1 MLREVINHMTASG
14 LLLLL
19 FHPSSFITHPLA
31 DMFLLQANTTALFS
45 VADLQLI
52 APELILTVCA
62 CIALVMEVVLPYRKS
77 KLIAYFSLIG
87 VGFAGISLGVQ
98 YWYLRDVLPL
108 DGFYGMVRIDG
119 FALIFKSIFLVAAA
133 QAIAVSTRYL
143 DIEGEQHGEYYA
155 LVLFATVGMMF
166 LACGYDLISLY
177 ISLELMALT
186 FYVLVAFTKREKRS
200 NEAAMKYFLL
210 GAFSSGVLLYG
221 MSLLYGIA
229 GSTNLAEIGRSVAA
243 IAGTVGDSG
252 ETVTASLRPMLLL
265 GMIALAAGLFFK
277 IAAVPFHMWAPD
289 AYEGAPTS
297 VTAFLSTGS
306 KAASFAL
313 YARIF
318 IEALNTMRAD
328 WAPLLGLVAAITIMV
343 GNWAAV
349 TQENSKRLLAY
360 SSISNAGY
368 LLLGLVAGNSYGYI
382 GLMIYLLVY
391 TLMNMGA
398 FGIIISLR
406 RRGIIGDNVDDMTGL
421 AHKAPGMAAMM
432 AIFMLSL
439 GGLPMTGG
447 FIGKYFLFGGLL
459 QRGKADGKTWYY
471 WLAAWAII
479 NTVVSFY
486 YYIRFIKVMYL
497 GDRVAD
503 DQPLALSPAL
513 RAALV
518 ASLVGILFIG
528 LYPQPLIEIVQRLV
542 APLAALGPLGLK

>member
-1 MLREVINHMTASG
+1 
-14 LLLLL
+14 
-19 FHPSSFITHPLA
+19 
-31 DMFLLQANTTALFS
+31 MFLLQANTTSLIN

-52 APELILTVCA
+52 APELILTACA
-62 CIALVMEVVLPYRKS
+62 CVALIMEVILPYRKS
-77 KLIAYFSLIG
+77 KLTAYFSLIG
-87 VGFAGISLGVQ
+87 VALAFLSLAFQ
-98 YWYLRDVLPL
+98 WWSIRDSLPF

-119 FALIFKSIFLVAAA
+119 FALLFKAIFLMAAA
-133 QAIAVSTRYL
+133 LAIGISTRYL

-221 MSLLYGIA
+221 MSLLFGLA
-229 GSTNLAEIGRSVAA
+229 GSTNLGEIGARINELVPQAQNAIVANSQPGAVHDA
-243 IAGTVGDSG
+243 IAG
-252 ETVTASLRPMLLL
+252 LRPLMLLA
-265 GMIALAAGLFFK
+265 MIALGAGLFFK
-277 IAAVPFHMWAPD
+277 VAAVPFHMWAPD
-289 AYEGAPTS
+289 VYEGAPTS

-313 YARIF
+313 FVRIF
-318 IEALNTMRAD
+318 SEALGPMRAD

-368 LLLGLVAGNSYGYI
+368 LLLALVADNLYGHIGLVV
-382 GLMIYLLVY
+382 YLFVY

-398 FGIIISLR
+398 FGVIISLR
-406 RRGIIGDNVDDMTGL
+406 RRGIIGDNVDDLTGL
-421 AHKAPGMAAMM
+421 GQKEPFMAAMM

-459 QRGKADGKTWYY
+459 QRGAADRKSWYY
-471 WLAAWAII
+471 WLAGWAIL

-486 YYIRFIKVMYL
+486 YYVRFIRVMYL
-497 GDRVAD
+497 GDRIAD
-503 DQPLALSPAL
+503 DKPLALSPAL
-513 RAALV
+513 QVALV
-518 ASLVGILFIG
+518 VSVIGIIVIG
-528 LYPQPLIEIVQRLV
+528 VYPQPLIE
-542 APLAALGPLGLK
+542 LAQTLIPSK

>member
-1 MLREVINHMTASG
+1 ML
-14 LLLLL
+14 
-19 FHPSSFITHPLA
+19 
-31 DMFLLQANTTALFS
+31 LLQASATTLFNL
-45 VADLQLI
+45 ADLQLI
-52 APELILTVCA
+52 VPELILTVCA
-62 CIALVMEVVLPYRKS
+62 CLALVMEVILPYRKS
-77 KLIAYFSLIG
+77 KQIAYFSLAG
-87 VGFAGISLGVQ
+87 VALAAISLAVQ
-98 YWYLRDVLPL
+98 FWSSSGALPL
-108 DGFYGMVRIDG
+108 DGFYGMIRIDG
-119 FALIFKSIFLVAAA
+119 FAIVFQSIFLVGAAL
-133 QAIAVSTRYL
+133 AIAISVRYL

-155 LVLFATVGMMF
+155 LILFATVGMMF
-166 LACGYDLISLY
+166 LGCGFDLITLY

-229 GSTNLAEIGRSVAA
+229 GSTNLAAIGRSVAE
-243 IAGTVGDSG
+243 IAATMGPNPDPTA
-252 ETVTASLRPMLLL
+252 ASLRPMLLL

-297 VTAFLSTGS
+297 VTAFLSTAS

-318 IEALNTMRAD
+318 IEALNSIRAD

-382 GLMIYLLVY
+382 GLVIYLLVY

-406 RRGIIGDNVDDMTGL
+406 RRGIIGDNVDDLTGL

-432 AIFMLSL
+432 AVFMLSL
-439 GGLPMTGG
+439 GGLPITGG

-459 QRGKADGKTWYY
+459 ERGKTDGRSWYY
-471 WLAAWAII
+471 WLAGWAII

-486 YYIRFIKVMYL
+486 YYVRFIKVMDL
-497 GDRVAD
+497 GDRIAD
-503 DQPLALSPAL
+503 DQPLSLSPAL
-513 RAALV
+513 ETALV
-518 ASLVGILFIG
+518 VSLVGIVFIG
-528 LYPQPLIEIVQRLV
+528 VFPQPLIEIVQKLV
-542 APLAALGPLGLK
+542 AR

>member
-1 MLREVINHMTASG
+1 
-14 LLLLL
+14 
-19 FHPSSFITHPLA
+19 
-31 DMFLLQANTTALFS
+31 MFLFQANTTTLFS

-77 KLIAYFSLIG
+77 KVIAYFSLAG
-87 VGFAGISLGVQ
+87 VALAFTSLGVQ
-98 YWYLRDVLPL
+98 YWFTGDALPL
-108 DGFYGMVRIDG
+108 TGFYGTIRIDG
-119 FALIFKSIFLVAAA
+119 FALVFKSIFLIGAAL
-133 QAIAVSTRYL
+133 AIAISTRYL

-166 LACGYDLISLY
+166 LACGYDLIVLY

-210 GAFSSGVLLYG
+210 GAFSSGILLYG

-229 GSTNLAEIGRSVAA
+229 GSTNLADIGQNVSAIVAA
-243 IAGTVGDSG
+243 GTQSTGSP
-252 ETVTASLRPMLLL
+252 TLRPMLLL

-318 IEALNTMRAD
+318 VEALPSMRAD
-328 WAPLLGLVAAITIMV
+328 WAPLLGLVAALTIMV

-368 LLLGLVAGNSYGYI
+368 LLLGLVAGNSYGYT
-382 GLMIYLLVY
+382 GLLIYLLVY

-398 FGIIISLR
+398 FGIVISLR
-406 RRGIIGDNVDDMTGL
+406 RRGIIGDNVDDMAGL
-421 AHKAPGMAAMM
+421 AQKAPGMAAMM
-432 AIFMLSL
+432 TVFMLSL

-459 QRGKADGKTWYY
+459 QRGAADGKTWYY
-471 WLAAWAII
+471 WLAGWAII

-486 YYIRFIKVMYL
+486 YYVRFIKVMYL
-497 GDRVAD
+497 GDRIAD
-503 DQPLALSPAL
+503 DKPLSLSPAL
-513 RAALV
+513 QTALV
-518 ASLVGILFIG
+518 VSLVGIIFIG
-528 LYPQPLIEIVQRLV
+528 VYPQPLIEIVQRL
-542 APLAALGPLGLK
+542 LAN

>member
-1 MLREVINHMTASG
+1 M
-14 LLLLL
+14 LL
-19 FHPSSFITHPLA
+19 F
-31 DMFLLQANTTALFS
+31 QANSTALFNL
-45 VADLQLI
+45 ADLQLI
-52 APELILTVCA
+52 VPELILTVCA
-62 CIALVMEVVLPYRKS
+62 CVALVMEVVLPYRKS
-77 KLIAYFSLIG
+77 KLIAYFSLVGIALAG
-87 VGFAGISLGVQ
+87 VSLGVQ
-98 YWYLRDVLPL
+98 FWSSDALPL
-108 DGFYGMVRIDG
+108 DGFYGMIRIDG
-119 FALIFKSIFLVAAA
+119 FALVVQSIFLIGAAL
-133 QAIAVSTRYL
+133 AIAISTRYL

-166 LACGYDLISLY
+166 LGCGFDLITLY

-221 MSLLYGIA
+221 MSLLYGLA
-229 GSTNLAEIGRSVAA
+229 GSTNLAEIGRSVAL
-243 IAGTVGDSG
+243 IAANAPAPG
-252 ETVTASLRPMLLL
+252 EPSLRPMLLL

-297 VTAFLSTGS
+297 VTAFLSTAS

-318 IEALNTMRAD
+318 IIALNSVRAD

-368 LLLGLVAGNSYGYI
+368 LLLGLVAGNLYGYV
-382 GLMIYLLVY
+382 GLLVYLLVY

-406 RRGIIGDNVDDMTGL
+406 RRGIIGDNVDDLTGL

-432 AIFMLSL
+432 AVFMLSL
-439 GGLPMTGG
+439 GGLPITGG

-459 QRGKADGKTWYY
+459 QRGKAEGKTWYY
-471 WLAAWAII
+471 WLAGWAII

-486 YYIRFIKVMYL
+486 YYVRFIKVMYL

-503 DQPLALSPAL
+503 DKPLSLSPAL
-513 RAALV
+513 TTALV
-518 ASLVGILFIG
+518 VSLVGILFIG
-528 LYPQPLIEIVQRLV
+528 VYPQPLIAIVQKLV
-542 APLAALGPLGLK
+542 APLAGLGSVTLK

>member
-1 MLREVINHMTASG
+1 
-14 LLLLL
+14 
-19 FHPSSFITHPLA
+19 
-31 DMFLLQANTTALFS
+31 MFLLQANSTGLFNL
-45 VADLQLI
+45 ADLQLI
-52 APELILTVCA
+52 IPELILTVCA
-62 CIALVMEVVLPYRKS
+62 CVALVMEVVLPYRKS
-77 KLIAYFSLIG
+77 KVIAYFSLIG
-87 VGFAGISLGVQ
+87 IVLASASLVVQ
-98 YWYLRDVLPL
+98 YLSRDLFPL
-108 DGFYGMVRIDG
+108 DGFYGMIRIDG
-119 FALIFKSIFLVAAA
+119 FALVFQAIFLIGAAL
-133 QAIAVSTRYL
+133 AIAVSIRYL

-166 LACGYDLISLY
+166 LACGFDLITLY

-221 MSLLYGIA
+221 MSLLYGVA
-229 GSTNLAEIGRSVAA
+229 GSTNLGEIGRS
-243 IAGTVGDSG
+243 IAVIATATEPGTP
-252 ETVTASLRPMLLL
+252 SLRPMVLL

-297 VTAFLSTGS
+297 VTAFLSTAS

-318 IEALNTMRAD
+318 MEALNSIRAD

-368 LLLGLVAGNSYGYI
+368 LLLGLVAGNKFGYI
-382 GLMIYLLVY
+382 GLTIYLLVY
-391 TLMNMGA
+391 TFMNMGA

-406 RRGIIGDNVDDMTGL
+406 RRGIIGDNVDDLTGL
-421 AHKAPGMAAMM
+421 AQKAPGMAAMM
-432 AIFMLSL
+432 AVFMLSL

-447 FIGKYFLFGGLL
+447 FIGKWYLLYGLFD
-459 QRGKADGKTWYY
+459 RGKTDGKSWYY
-471 WLAAWAII
+471 WLAGWAAVNI
-479 NTVVSFY
+479 VVSFY
-486 YYIRFIKVMYL
+486 YYVRFIKVMYL

-503 DQPLALSPAL
+503 NKPLSLSPAL
-513 RAALV
+513 QAALV
-518 ASLVGILFIG
+518 VSMAAIIFIG
-528 LYPQPLIEIVQRLV
+528 VFPQQLIEIVQRLM
-542 APLAALGPLGLK
+542 PH

>member
-1 MLREVINHMTASG
+1 ML
-14 LLLLL
+14 
-19 FHPSSFITHPLA
+19 
-31 DMFLLQANTTALFS
+31 LLQANTTSIISA
-45 VADLQLI
+45 ADLQLI

-62 CIALVMEVVLPYRKS
+62 CVALVMEVILPYRKS
-77 KLIAYFSLIG
+77 KLTAYFSLVG
-87 VGFAGISLGVQ
+87 VALAFISLVAQWWFIGNA
-98 YWYLRDVLPL
+98 LPF

-119 FALIFKSIFLVAAA
+119 FALLFKAIFLIAAA
-133 QAIAVSTRYL
+133 LAIGISSRFL

-155 LVLFATVGMMF
+155 LILFATVGMMF
-166 LACGYDLISLY
+166 IACGHDLISLY

-186 FYVLVAFTKREKRS
+186 FYVLVAFTKREKKS

-221 MSLLYGIA
+221 MSLLYGVA
-229 GSTNLAEIGRSVAA
+229 GSTNIGEIGTNLSELVPKVQNAVQLVREGTATSEQAA
-243 IAGTVGDSG
+243 LAG
-252 ETVTASLRPMLLL
+252 LRPLMLL

-277 IAAVPFHMWAPD
+277 VAAVPFHMWAPD
-289 AYEGAPTS
+289 VYEGAPTS

-318 IEALNTMRAD
+318 TEALGGMRAD

-368 LLLGLVAGNSYGYI
+368 LLLALVANNLYGYI
-382 GLMIYLLVY
+382 GLIVYLFVY

-398 FGIIISLR
+398 FGVIISLR
-406 RRGIIGDNVDDMTGL
+406 RRGIIGDNVDDLTGL
-421 AHKAPGMAAMM
+421 GQKAPLMAAMM

-447 FIGKYFLFGGLL
+447 FMGKYFLFGGLI
-459 QRGKADGKTWYY
+459 QRGATDGKSWYY
-471 WLAAWAII
+471 WLAGWAII

-486 YYIRFIKVMYL
+486 YYVRFIKVMYL
-497 GDRVAD
+497 GDRIAD
-503 DQPLALSPAL
+503 NRPLALSPAL
-513 RAALV
+513 QTALV
-518 ASLVGILFIG
+518 AAVIGIIVIG
-528 LYPQPLIEIVQRLV
+528 IYPQPFIALAQELIGPIASIGAV
-542 APLAALGPLGLK
+542 APK